1 MSTAHASHGSE
12 ELDGGRGGSDRRDGV
27 REFDVLMATDCRF
40 PGGSTAS
47 VVEEIEAQ
55 HRAGY
60 RTALIHL
67 PSPVQRS
74 RRPFAQRIV
83 EVLRAG
89 KVELVLPHERV
100 RAKVLLVRHPTLFTT
115 VPEDLPDVSVD
126 ATVMIANQVPVDDR
140 ATEPYYD
147 VETVHRT
154 TQRALGHAPVWAPI
168 GPLVRD
174 AIVASWSQV
183 PMVGAD
189 WVNIIDAPVWSSP
202 RDGLVG
208 DLPVLGRH
216 SRGHWSKWPDTRDDL
231 LAAYPD
237 DPRYRVRVLGGTE
250 APEEILGGLP
260 ERWTSLPFGSVPVP
274 RFLAGIDFLVYFHHP
289 GLVEAFGR
297 VVLEG
302 LAAGAVCIVPPQM
315 ERVFGDACLYGAPQD
330 VTAIVDR
337 LAADPAALAAQ
348 RERGL
353 AAVRE
358 RFSYEAHRERLAAFA
373 GAPTGEPATTEA
385 PVGTEEP
392 VGTGGERKTPPA
404 AASALLVVPGD
415 PSQERIAEAVAEL
428 RGSLTAP
435 PVVCTQRHDLV
446 VDAPVESGTV
456 DARRVAHLARAHRA
470 GHVIVW
476 DDGTDRR
483 APGAGAAGTSAT
495 GLTSGLG
502 ADVDLS
508 VLSRDAGA
516 QWRLRPLVRDR
527 SGSRR
532 GPYAAVRRT
541 AGRVVGGARRHTP
554 QWARPAAQRALHTVG
569 EVRVWGARRA
579 AGAGPVP
586 AVFSHVAPD
595 APVGLIVVTS
605 EAVDPEAT
613 LDAVLAQAQIT
624 SRFRPAVLAPRSW
637 AAAASRRGVFLDTM
651 IPVHQW
657 DDHAAVR
664 WTDYL
669 DERLQETVR
678 RTGAAVVTVLERTL
692 VAGDPD
698 PVLSILTATAGRR

>member
-1 MSTAHASHGSE
+1 MSA
-12 ELDGGRGGSDRRDGV
+12 
-27 REFDVLMATDCRF
+27 EFDVLMATDCRF

-55 HRAGY
+55 HRAGF
-60 RTALIHL
+60 RTGLVHL

-83 EVLRAG
+83 DVLRAG
-89 KVELVLPHERV
+89 RAELVLPHERV
-100 RAKVLLVRHPTLFTT
+100 RAKALLVRHPTLFTA
-115 VPEDLPDVSVD
+115 VPEDLPDLDVD

-147 VETVHRT
+147 VEAVHRT
-154 TQRALGHAPVWAPI
+154 TRRALGHEPVWAPI

-174 AIVASWSQV
+174 ALVESWQHV
-183 PMVGAD
+183 PLLEAD

-208 DLPVLGRH
+208 DLPVIGRH
-216 SRGHWSKWPDTRDDL
+216 SRGHWSKWPDTREDL

-237 DPRYRVRVLGGTE
+237 DPRYQVRVLGGTE

-260 ERWTSLPFGSVPVP
+260 ETWTSLPFGSVPVP

-302 LAAGAVCIVPPQM
+302 LAAGAVCIVPRQM

-337 LAADPAALAAQ
+337 LSADPAALAAQ

-353 AAVRE
+353 AAVRD
-358 RFSYEAHRERLAAFA
+358 RFSYEAHLARLAAFA
-373 GAPTGEPATTEA
+373 GAPTGEPVSAAGPGRAGESAGTDEA
-385 PVGTEEP
+385 AV
-392 VGTGGERKTPPA
+392 
-404 AASALLVVPGD
+404 LFVVPGE
-415 PSQERIAEAVAEL
+415 PSQGRIAEAVAGL

-435 PVVCTQRHDLV
+435 VVVCAQRYDLA
-446 VDAPVESGTV
+446 VDAPVESGAV

-470 GHVIVW
+470 GHVVVW
-476 DDGTDRR
+476 DGAAQG
-483 APGAGAAGTSAT
+483 APVQGAAGTSAT
-495 GLTSGLG
+495 DLTSGLG
-502 ADVDLS
+502 EDVELS
-508 VLSRDAGA
+508 VLTRAADA
-516 QWRLRPLVRDR
+516 QWRLRPLERAR
-527 SGSRR
+527 Q
-532 GPYAAVRRT
+532 GPGTGASAVVRRT
-541 AGRVVGGARRHTP
+541 AGRVVGGARRHLP
-554 QWARPAAQRALHTVG
+554 QWARPAAQRALHTAA
-569 EVRVWGARRA
+569 EVRAWGARRA
-579 AGAGPVP
+579 AGPGPVP
-586 AVFSHVAPD
+586 PVFSHVAPD
-595 APVGLIVVTS
+595 APVGLIAVTS
-605 EAVDPEAT
+605 DAVDPEST

-651 IPVHQW
+651 IPAHQW
-657 DDHAAVR
+657 ADTSAVR

-669 DERLQETVR
+669 DERLQESVR
-678 RTGAAVVTVLERTL
+678 RTGAAVVTVLDRTL
-692 VAGDPD
+692 VRGEPD
-698 PVLSILTATAGRR
+698 PVLTILTATAGRRPDRRSTS